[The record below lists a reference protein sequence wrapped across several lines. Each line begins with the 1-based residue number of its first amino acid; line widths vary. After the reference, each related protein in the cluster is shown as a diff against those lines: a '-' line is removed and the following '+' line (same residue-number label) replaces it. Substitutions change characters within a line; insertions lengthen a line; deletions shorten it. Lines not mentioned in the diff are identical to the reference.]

1 MTTRNKAS
9 EKVLEK
15 KLRQMVEAEHVGGLA
30 IKLLPFMFTGLP
42 DRLVLLPGPRICF
55 AEIKS
60 TGKALE
66 PRQWVVRGQ
75 LERMGFKVWAI
86 STEQELLDFKKYYKL

>member
-15 KLRQMVEAEHVGGLA
+15 RLRLMVETVDGMA
-30 IKLLPFMFTGLP
+30 IKLLPFLFTGLP
-42 DRLVLLPGPRICF
+42 DRLVLLPGARICF

-66 PRQWVVRGQ
+66 PRQKIVRGQ
-75 LERMGFKVWAI
+75 LERLGFKVWTI
-86 STEQELLDFKKYYKL
+86 STEQELLDFKICYRL

>member
-1 MTTRNKAS
+1 MSLSKPAS

-15 KLRQMVEAEHVGGLA
+15 RLRLMVEAVDGLA
-30 IKLLPFMFTGLP
+30 IKLLPFLFTGLP
-42 DRLVLLPGPRICF
+42 DRLVLLPGARICF

-66 PRQWVVRGQ
+66 PRQKIVRGQ
-75 LERMGFKVWAI
+75 LERLGFRVWTI
-86 STEQELLDFKKYYKL
+86 STEQELLDFKIYYGL

>member
-15 KLRQMVEAEHVGGLA
+15 RLRLMVEAVDGLA
-30 IKLLPFMFTGLP
+30 IKLLPFLFTGLP
-42 DRLVLLPGPRICF
+42 DRLVLLPGGRICF

-66 PRQWVVRGQ
+66 PRQRIVRGQ
-75 LERMGFKVWAI
+75 LERLGFKVWTI
-86 STEQELLDFKKYYKL
+86 STEQELLDFKIYYGL